1 MTRLVALTNS
11 PRMRVMVASRS
22 WNKESDVCA
31 CLYKWR
37 RSLSL
42 MVDKVVLAT
51 TVAPA
56 MMMSETKVDMDTE
69 TIVKEREN
77 VEVE

>member
-1 MTRLVALTNS
+1 
-11 PRMRVMVASRS
+11 
-22 WNKESDVCA
+22 
-31 CLYKWR
+31 
-37 RSLSL
+37 